1 MKCELVEWIQPN
13 LKYWIIVIWN
23 RNDANVVVSIYIVY
37 KFLSGTST
45 IHVEFN
51 HSKDCDAAASIKRK
65 LNGANVKLT
74 QVSKAQMIDGINS
87 LRR

>member
-1 MKCELVEWIQPN
+1 MQLFLKIFEN
-13 LKYWIIVIWN
+13 LHSFVT
-23 RNDANVVVSIYIVY
+23 
-37 KFLSGTST
+37 FLLGTST